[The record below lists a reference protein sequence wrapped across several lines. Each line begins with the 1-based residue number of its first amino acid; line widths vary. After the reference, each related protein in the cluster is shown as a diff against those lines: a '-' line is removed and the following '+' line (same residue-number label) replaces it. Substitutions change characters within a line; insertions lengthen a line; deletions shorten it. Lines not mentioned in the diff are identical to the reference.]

1 MLLIALRFIT
11 LMLAALTAGM
21 SFAHVLERPA
31 KMRYDATLYATVQ
44 KTLYVY
50 WVPPNIGAL
59 VEIAA
64 IVATLLLMAFVRND
78 DSALWMTAGAG
89 AALLI
94 AFPGVF
100 LAFVAPASKV
110 FLATPPEALPSN
122 WTELRARWEEGHAIR
137 FAFQLCALG
146 LLILSVLIEMDG

>member
-1 MLLIALRFIT
+1 MLLISLRFIT

-21 SFAHVLERPA
+21 SFARVLERTA
-31 KMRYDATLYATVQ
+31 KMRYDAALYGAVQ
-44 KTLYVY
+44 KTLYEQ
-50 WVPPNIGAL
+50 WRPPNIGSL

-64 IVATLLLMAFVRND
+64 IVATLLLLAFVRD
-78 DSALWMTAGAG
+78 HESALWMTAGAG

-100 LAFVAPASKV
+100 LWFVAPANKV

-122 WTELRARWEEGHAIR
+122 WMELRARWEDGHTIR
-137 FAFQLCALG
+137 FVFQLCALG
-146 LLILSVLIEMDG
+146 LLILSVLIELDA